1 MHRLDVGHSALPVE
15 VPTNTVTPYSLPSSM
30 CANIWTCLDT
40 EQELK
45 DLDKEVDDS
54 WLAALGLLIKVVN
67 MNRFAP
73 VAALHK
79 VLEEALR
86 DHKDSLVRT
95 NALSHCLDM
104 HPPGPERPELANYYL
119 ELMSKT
125 KPHLDKW
132 EFDSG
137 EPWEFLSGVL
147 ECIIA
152 DQEEEED
159 TECSGHSLLLQFLTE
174 VCLSDLTRYC
184 EYLVT
189 QDRLE
194 CDYKPV
200 LARILFPSES
210 VGWSRRVE
218 RLCKLY
224 MEGVTSNI
232 SEINLSCFR
241 KLVGLAAQLIQY
253 SERSSK
259 SAQSNSKKLD
269 MATFISIQFNQSPLS
284 MERLWM
290 ELYLL

>member
-1 MHRLDVGHSALPVE
+1 
-15 VPTNTVTPYSLPSSM
+15 
-30 CANIWTCLDT
+30 
-40 EQELK
+40 
-45 DLDKEVDDS
+45 
-54 WLAALGLLIKVVN
+54 
-67 MNRFAP
+67 
-73 VAALHK
+73 
-79 VLEEALR
+79 
-86 DHKDSLVRT
+86 
-95 NALSHCLDM
+95 M

-125 KPHLDKW
+125 RPHLDKW

-184 EYLVT
+184 DYLVT

-269 MATFISIQFNQSPLS
+269 MATFISIQFSQSPLS
-284 MERLWM
+284 MKRLWM